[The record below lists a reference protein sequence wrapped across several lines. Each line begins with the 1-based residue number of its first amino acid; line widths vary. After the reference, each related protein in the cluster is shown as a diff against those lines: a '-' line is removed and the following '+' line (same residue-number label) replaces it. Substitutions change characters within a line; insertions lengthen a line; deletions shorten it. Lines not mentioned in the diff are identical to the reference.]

1 MLEIK
6 TIIEKTS
13 TAFDYAVNEYLT
25 EGWELVRR
33 ECFVTGADRAITLYA
48 ELERVVDELEE
59 EYEEGEDDMAR
70 WEITRNPTNPFRC
83 NKCGYTA
90 SEQWLTCP
98 DCKRAMVKVE
108 V

>member
-6 TIIEKTS
+6 TITERTP
-13 TAFDYAVNEYLT
+13 TTFDYNVNEALA

-48 ELERVVDELEE
+48 ELERVIDEPEE
-59 EYEEGEDDMAR
+59 EYEGDEDDMAR

-83 NKCGYTA
+83 SKCGYTA